1 MSLDN
6 LGEFSNRGG
15 DTTQTTVTA
24 EPPAAGTGEP
34 QGTQTQPV
42 TTPPAVTTPEP
53 KIETSKPESFMAD
66 IVTAFQ
72 KSIPEEPPVQ
82 EPAQKT
88 TTAEPEPKPTE
99 TKPEEK
105 TGDDFGLP
113 EPPTNLTE
121 RGKRSWRSYQEKA
134 HQAIGQREKRI
145 KELQGEINA
154 QKEALTVDQDEVGKL
169 KSELANAHKTLEQ
182 TAIERSPMFKEK
194 VLDQQE
200 SIKGRLAKI
209 AEGTSLTASDVNRLI
224 NGDLGTRE
232 EMLQAHPLSPMR
244 QQQVVDLLERW
255 DQVEE
260 QRNSMLTNGKAS
272 YQEHLRKLQL
282 EEEGRKAQFVRES
295 TAIFEDAL
303 TVLAPKI
310 EPYQPIEGNQQW
322 NDSIP
327 VLKQSARKIFNG
339 EVDKKVLAEVAIL
352 APAAVVY
359 QRVILPAAFK
369 RIQELTQ
376 QIERMRGVNPSI
388 TDRGGDSASPTIT
401 KSGSG
406 DFVKDLVDRFR
417 KEAGA

>member
-6 LGEFSNRGG
+6 LGEFSNRGS
-15 DTTQTTVTA
+15 DTTQATVTA
-24 EPPAAGTGEP
+24 EPPAQTGTP
-34 QGTQTQPV
+34 PPAQPV
-42 TTPPAVTTPEP
+42 IQPAQEPRPTVTEA
-53 KIETSKPESFMAD
+53 KPDTFMSD

-72 KSIPEEPPVQ
+72 KSIPEDQPTVQ
-82 EPAQKT
+82 EPAKPTEKDQ
-88 TTAEPEPKPTE
+88 AEPEAKPTD
-99 TKPEEK
+99 TKPEERPS
-105 TGDDFGLP
+105 DDFGLP
-113 EPPTNLTE
+113 EAPTNLTE

-134 HQAIGQREKRI
+134 HQAIQQREKRI
-145 KELQGEINA
+145 KELTSEIHA
-154 QKEALTVDQDEVGKL
+154 QKEALTTDQDEVGKL
-169 KSELANAHKTLEQ
+169 KSELANAHKVLEQ

-194 VLDQQE
+194 ILDQQE
-200 SIKGRLAKI
+200 SIKGRLGKI
-209 AEGTSLTASDVNRLI
+209 AEGTSLSANDVNRLI
-224 NGDLGTRE
+224 NGDLAARE
-232 EMLQAHPLSPMR
+232 EMLAAHPLSPMR

-260 QRNSMLTNGKAS
+260 QRTSMLANGRQS
-272 YQEHLRKLQL
+272 YQEHVRKLQMD
-282 EEEGRKAQFVRES
+282 EEARKAQFVRES
-295 TAIFEDAL
+295 TALFEDAL

-327 VLKQSARKIFNG
+327 VLKQHARKIFNG

-359 QRVILPAAFK
+359 QKVILPAAFK
-369 RIQELTQ
+369 RIQELSQ

-388 TDRGGDSASPTIT
+388 TDRGGDSATPTT
-401 KSGSG
+401 VKTGSG